1 VEELSKRYPHRR
13 GIELACR
20 RDFVT
25 ANRVW
30 QKLGFVPLHEN
41 AGRGHGRLPLTR
53 RVFDHGHPDLF
64 SEVRPEQELVVLDH
78 TIVVDKAKNF
88 AGEA

>member
-1 VEELSKRYPHRR
+1 
-13 GIELACR
+13 
-20 RDFVT
+20 
-25 ANRVW
+25 
-30 QKLGFVPLHEN
+30 
-41 AGRGHGRLPLTR
+41 
-53 RVFDHGHPDLF
+53 VFDHGHPDLF